1 MTKQRILCSLPALPD
16 RTTGGG
22 VLLYEVLCYLASR
35 GEIHV
40 CIPVPCH
47 LTTSFSAL
55 KNDPAFAAVHWH
67 ELAEAVSPSR
77 LARAARLLAW
87 TPVEVLKFSSPANAA
102 VLAASRAELC
112 PTAELLISSRAIA
125 AYAGYRLPATT
136 RLYMMDIDPHIV
148 RYDGRSLK
156 RRISA
161 ALERPKVDRLCRKA
175 LALAGRVGA
184 ISQADVPELNR
195 MGRRQDVRYV
205 PPLMRPQPAD
215 RRNVDDFHVLITTNF
230 SYHPNVMALRWFLE
244 MCWPHVDRR
253 ASLTVTGVDVDDSLR
268 RLCGANERVTYAGCL
283 PRPQLDAMYGRVSLA
298 VNPTRSGSGFQI
310 KLLDAIARGVP
321 IVSTAFSN
329 RVGPAIASS
338 DDPVE
343 LARLINARLIPDTMP
358 AFDYPAFY
366 ESALR
371 AWDSFLFE

>member
-1 MTKQRILCSLPALPD
+1 MEQRILCSLPTLPD
-16 RTTGGG
+16 RNTGGG
-22 VLLYEVLCYLASR
+22 VIIYETLVYLLTRGTVHVCLPVARHLQAAFTALRNDPELAAVRWHQFEENASASR
-35 GEIHV
+35 ITRG
-40 CIPVPCH
+40 
-47 LTTSFSAL
+47 L
-55 KNDPAFAAVHWH
+55 
-67 ELAEAVSPSR
+67 
-77 LARAARLLAW
+77 RLLAPA
-87 TPVEVLKFSSPANAA
+87 PVEVQKFLTPANLSLLSDARR
-102 VLAASRAELC
+102 LLN
-112 PTAELLISSRAIA
+112 PTGEVMISSRVIA
-125 AYAGYRLPATT
+125 ACARPTLPGTV
-136 RLYMMDIDPHIV
+136 RLYMLDIDPRIISYEGPSWPRRV
-148 RYDGRSLK
+148 ATAIERLK
-156 RRISA
+156 VG
-161 ALERPKVDRLCRKA
+161 KLCRKA

-230 SYHPNVMALRWFLE
+230 SYHPNVTALRWFLE